1 MRRKRCPTCWGSGTG
16 KYYDIG
22 EEAVPGSS
30 GLRSGPCH
38 MCDGEGFLSPLR
50 QWFYEAG
57 QHMAA
62 KREQRGES
70 IMHAAARMGITT
82 AELSWLE
89 RGVMGQACSYKGFTM
104 QERRAV
110 HEVIGLALKE
120 ERKP

>member
-1 MRRKRCPTCWGSGTG
+1 MRRRRCPTCWGSGSG

-50 QWFYEAG
+50 RWFYEAG

-62 KREQRGES
+62 KREKRGES
-70 IMHAAARMGITT
+70 IVHAAACMGITT

-89 RGVMGQACSYKGFTM
+89 RGMMGQACSYKAATIE
-104 QERRAV
+104 ERRAV
-110 HEVIGLALKE
+110 HEVLGLALKKE
-120 ERKP
+120 AET